1 MLLHYSFVSVF
12 FFHCYNIVIT
22 SLKLSK
28 RNLKSYLFLAI
39 REERNSN
46 VKKKIMIIFHYY
58 VTVGRKKGM
67 MFATQN
73 EAFFVAQIF
82 RKCFK
87 TFHFQ
92 IQIFPRG
99 FVLMRQSKL
108 FTFSSQT
115 SRSIDANCDA
125 ECEKLCKLRNTKKVD
140 FPVVVLLRRFPR
152 FHACLCYVF
161 ICARF
166 LAQCCQAQVLRI
178 TLNRRRNLKNPN
190 LNTPS

>member
-1 MLLHYSFVSVF
+1 
-12 FFHCYNIVIT
+12 
-22 SLKLSK
+22 
-28 RNLKSYLFLAI
+28 
-39 REERNSN
+39 
-46 VKKKIMIIFHYY
+46 
-58 VTVGRKKGM
+58 M

-166 LAQCCQAQVLRI
+166 LAQCCKAQVLRI
-178 TLNRRRNLKNPN
+178 TLNRRRNLKKPN